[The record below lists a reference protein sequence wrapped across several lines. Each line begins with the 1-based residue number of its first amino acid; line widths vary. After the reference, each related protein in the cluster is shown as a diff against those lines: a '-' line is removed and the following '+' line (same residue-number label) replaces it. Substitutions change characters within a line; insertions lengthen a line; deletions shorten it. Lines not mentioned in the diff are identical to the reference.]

1 MAAANVTAPAL
12 LAERPPYTYPH
23 LQCLALQAHRSAS
36 LSSRNY
42 SVLDTAAATPD
53 DTLGI
58 ITIEDVIEELI
69 GQVGWH
75 RTCNHWQQGFFE
87 CCTSDC

>member
-1 MAAANVTAPAL
+1 MTAPAL
-12 LAERPPYTYPH
+12 LAQRQRPYTQPH
-23 LQCLALQAHRSAS
+23 LLCLVWQAHRSAS

-42 SVLDTAAATPD
+42 SVLDTAAATPE

-69 GQVGWH
+69 GQVG
-75 RTCNHWQQGFFE
+75 
-87 CCTSDC
+87 